1 MPAVA
6 GSQAPEPDEGAR
18 RGGSMIGD
26 SMRAGEGIQ
35 RLSERTPAHSV
46 DVQDAGV
53 GINLGNVSPCFRRLL
68 SL

>member
-1 MPAVA
+1 LPALSLNGGMPAVA

-35 RLSERTPAHSV
+35 RLSERTPA
-46 DVQDAGV
+46 
-53 GINLGNVSPCFRRLL
+53 RR
-68 SL
+68 